1 MTEPP
6 EKVDHYAL
14 VGTGRSPS
22 NPSGL
27 VRRRFTPDGRVDE
40 ALQRD
45 MAWEP
50 TSAVTQWEYGNLP
63 GELVEVSEDEAER
76 LIERFR
82 AKWAE
87 EG

>member
-1 MTEPP
+1 VTESSG
-6 EKVDHYAL
+6 KIDHYAL
-14 VGTGRSPS
+14 VGSGRSRD

-45 MAWEP
+45 MSWHS
-50 TSAVTQWEYGNLP
+50 TSAITQWEYGNLP
-63 GELVEVSEDEAER
+63 GELVEVSEGEAER

-82 AKWAE
+82 VKWAE